1 MINLYYNTYMVH
13 VYIAGAIIVIILA
26 SLSILSIKKNNKKI
40 I

>member
-1 MINLYYNTYMVH
+1 MVH